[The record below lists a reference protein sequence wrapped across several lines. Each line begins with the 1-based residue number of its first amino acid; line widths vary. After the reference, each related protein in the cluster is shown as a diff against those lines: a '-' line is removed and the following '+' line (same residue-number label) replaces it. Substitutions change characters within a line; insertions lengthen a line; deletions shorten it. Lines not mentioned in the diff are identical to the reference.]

1 MTTIIKVF
9 TRLNDGYKE
18 LNRLKALLKAINV
31 DASEDFM
38 NSEYIDNINHRIL
51 RLERKLKKITDE
63 IYPKP

>member
-1 MTTIIKVF
+1 MTTIIKVL